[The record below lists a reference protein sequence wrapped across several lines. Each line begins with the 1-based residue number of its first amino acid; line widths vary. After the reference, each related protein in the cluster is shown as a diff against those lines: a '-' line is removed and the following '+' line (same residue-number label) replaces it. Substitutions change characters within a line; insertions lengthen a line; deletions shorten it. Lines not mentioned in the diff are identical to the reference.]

1 MLNHDMG
8 KPRLIDA
15 DAIIFDVD
23 GTLVDSVDF
32 HAKAWRRAFTTFG
45 FDFDFAAI
53 RSQIGKGGDQ
63 LMPAFL
69 APSDLKQ
76 WGASIEQCQDKLFE
90 REYMHLVRG
99 FHRVPELFEFLV
111 ARGKKIALGSSAKSK
126 DLAIYKRAA
135 GIQGI
140 DMTEVT
146 SDDAERSKPHPDIF
160 QAALARLGL
169 RPGRVTVVG
178 DSPFDIE
185 AAHKAGMTAT
195 ALLCGGFSES
205 SLTAAGPCEIYRDP
219 EHLLSALSLPSH

>member
-1 MLNHDMG
+1 MTWG
-8 KPRLIDA
+8 KPRLFDA
-15 DAIIFDVD
+15 EAIIFDVD
-23 GTLVDSVDF
+23 GTLVDSVDL

-69 APSDLKQ
+69 APSHLKQ
-76 WGASIEQCQDKLFE
+76 WGTAIEQCQDELFG
-90 REYMHLVRG
+90 REYMNLVRG
-99 FHRVPELFEFLV
+99 FPKVPELFEFLV

-135 GIQGI
+135 GIEGI
-140 DMTEVT
+140 EMTEVT

-160 QAALARLGL
+160 KAALARLGL
-169 RPGRVTVVG
+169 HPGRVTVVG

-185 AAHKAGMTAT
+185 AAHRAGMTAT
-195 ALLCGGFSES
+195 ALLCGGFPES
-205 SLTAAGPCEIYRDP
+205 LLTVAGAAEIYRDP
-219 EHLLSALSLPSH
+219 EHLLSALSSRSQG